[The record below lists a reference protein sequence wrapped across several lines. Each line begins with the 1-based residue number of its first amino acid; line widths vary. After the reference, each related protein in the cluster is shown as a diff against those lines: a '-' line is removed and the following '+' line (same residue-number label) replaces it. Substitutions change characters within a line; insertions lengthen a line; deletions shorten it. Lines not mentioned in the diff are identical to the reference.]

1 MVLIPAADGCAVAG
15 SALLTGRWYAAPATG
30 SLCHRGAVPML
41 ALSVFDVLIGI
52 GLAVAGFV
60 VVALVCVAVLAMI
73 QLILPSTD
81 AGAAEIDRLHPPEI
95 EQQVAEAEP
104 AEDGEVPGVDTE
116 ANA

>member
-1 MVLIPAADGCAVAG
+1 
-15 SALLTGRWYAAPATG
+15 
-30 SLCHRGAVPML
+30 ML
-41 ALSVFDVLIGI
+41 ALSVVDVLIGI

-81 AGAAEIDRLHPPEI
+81 AGAAEIDRLHPPAEI
-95 EQQVAEAEP
+95 EQQAEEDEP
-104 AEDGEVPGVDTE
+104 AEEGGIPSIDTE

>member
-1 MVLIPAADGCAVAG
+1 
-15 SALLTGRWYAAPATG
+15 
-30 SLCHRGAVPML
+30 ML

-52 GLAVAGFV
+52 GLAVAGFT

-95 EQQVAEAEP
+95 AQQAAGDEAAEEGGAP
-104 AEDGEVPGVDTE
+104 SVDTE

>member
-1 MVLIPAADGCAVAG
+1 
-15 SALLTGRWYAAPATG
+15 
-30 SLCHRGAVPML
+30 ML
-41 ALSVFDVLIGI
+41 ALSVFDVLIGLGFAI
-52 GLAVAGFV
+52 AGFV

-95 EQQVAEAEP
+95 EQQAAEAEP
-104 AEDGEVPGVDTE
+104 AEERDVPSIDTE